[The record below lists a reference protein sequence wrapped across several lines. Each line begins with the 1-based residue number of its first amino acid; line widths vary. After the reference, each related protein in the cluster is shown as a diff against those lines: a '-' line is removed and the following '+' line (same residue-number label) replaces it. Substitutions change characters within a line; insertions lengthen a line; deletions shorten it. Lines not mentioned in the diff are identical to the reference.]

1 MVAVETYVN
10 NHFGKIL
17 PTLILGDNQ
26 KSRVPLIP
34 TNIDLESIT
43 SSPPAEESIALGNK
57 LHYMINSMINTNT
70 KLTALT
76 ECRESMTKSH
86 KNDTENELDED
97 IVKKDEISASEYPI
111 DVFKDKNIVTA
122 VACISKDNE
131 RSEINKDTIKNLFK
145 YEANDSENEVQ
156 NLQNALCNQI
166 SNGTFQKRLKIK
178 KLTLTPKH
186 SIQQVIVLNSGDA
199 NSLLIKST
207 MSQKFTFSKTDKTE
221 LKLLPIL
228 SKKSINRSFPLQV
241 STVGYA
247 FPKYNKM
254 INLTR
259 NEAVL
264 LKEKTLDIKSVQKL
278 IPKEK
283 LCDKNFQ
290 CNMCMKDD
298 AELRKCYISEL
309 VKNKCISTR
318 SESFYRLSDSIEED
332 VGKLGKVT
340 ENTEECKDDV
350 SVNIT
355 DNHENISNSTSLD
368 ILVSLLN
375 EIKKITS
382 CQANIVNYSNEM
394 STVPKNKE
402 FEVLHNNVSVPE
414 NTPDISINSSMSLS
428 SLISLKHENCSLLQN
443 VVEDAYLNF
452 DTTVTKKVEL
462 RNIQPLFLDKE
473 VTVKTS
479 EKHVV
484 HTFTD
489 VPSRFFSTTAN
500 KSTEFINSLKIIE
513 MSSSRSLSSF
523 YDRSILHYNS
533 SFHNITKSP
542 KFNQEVL
549 LVRETTNKNKRNEIM
564 LSNALT
570 KNMMEHK
577 NNALS
582 EFDPLMKMKRDILVT
597 VYSVLVLTVFAAL
610 TFPDFLHLV

>member
-1 MVAVETYVN
+1 
-10 NHFGKIL
+10 
-17 PTLILGDNQ
+17 
-26 KSRVPLIP
+26 
-34 TNIDLESIT
+34 
-43 SSPPAEESIALGNK
+43 
-57 LHYMINSMINTNT
+57 MINSMINPNT
-70 KLTALT
+70 KLAALT
-76 ECRESMTKSH
+76 ECRESMTKSD
-86 KNDTENELDED
+86 KNDTENEFDEH
-97 IVKKDEISASEYPI
+97 IVKKDEISASEYSI

-131 RSEINKDTIKNLFK
+131 SSEIDKDAIKNVLK
-145 YEANDSENEVQ
+145 YEANESENEVQ
-156 NLQNALCNQI
+156 KLQNALFNQI
-166 SNGTFQKRLKIK
+166 SNGTFQKRLRIK
-178 KLTLTPKH
+178 QLTLTPKH

-207 MSQKFTFSKTDKTE
+207 MSQKINFSKTDMTE

-228 SKKSINRSFPLQV
+228 SKKSINTSFPLQV

-259 NEAVL
+259 HEAEL
-264 LKEKTLDIKSVQKL
+264 LKDKTLDIKSVQKL

-298 AELRKCYISEL
+298 LELRKCYTSAL
-309 VKNKCISTR
+309 VKNKSISTR
-318 SESFYRLSDSIEED
+318 SESFDRLSESLEKD
-332 VGKLGKVT
+332 VGRLGKVA
-340 ENTEECKDDV
+340 ENSEECKNDD

-355 DNHENISNSTSLD
+355 DNNHDNISNSTSLD
-368 ILVSLLN
+368 ILVGLLN

-382 CQANIVNYSNEM
+382 CHANIVNYSNDI

-402 FEVLHNNVSVPE
+402 FEVIHNNVSVPE
-414 NTPDISINSSMSLS
+414 NTPDISINNSMSLS
-428 SLISLKHENCSLLQN
+428 SLISLKHEEYKNCSLLQN
-443 VVEDAYLNF
+443 VVDDAYLNF

-462 RNIQPLFLDKE
+462 RNLQPLFLDKE

-479 EKHVV
+479 EKHIV

-489 VPSRFFSTTAN
+489 VPSRLFSTTAN
-500 KSTEFINSLKIIE
+500 KSTDFINSLKIIE
-513 MSSSRSLSSF
+513 KSSSRSMSSF
-523 YDRSILHYNS
+523 YDCSILHYNS
-533 SFHNITKSP
+533 SFHKITKSP

-549 LVRETTNKNKRNEIM
+549 LVSETTNKNKRSEIM
-564 LSNALT
+564 LYNALT
-570 KNMMEHK
+570 KNMMKHK

-582 EFDPLMKMKRDILVT
+582 EFDPMMKMKRDILVT

-610 TFPDFLHLV
+610 TFPDLLHVV